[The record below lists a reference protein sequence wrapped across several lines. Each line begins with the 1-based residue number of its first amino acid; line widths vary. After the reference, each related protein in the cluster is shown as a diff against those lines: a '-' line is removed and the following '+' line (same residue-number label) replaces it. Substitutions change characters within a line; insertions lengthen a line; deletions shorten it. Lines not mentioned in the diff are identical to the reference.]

1 VANSF
6 SGFEAEVEPAET
18 ILRGA
23 VASQSDLRALLEKLE
38 SLGLELIEVRR
49 VDRSEDTGRR
59 RS

>member
-1 VANSF
+1 MANSF

-23 VASQSDLRALLEKLE
+23 VRSQADLRALLEKIE
-38 SLGLELIEVRR
+38 AFGLELIEVRR
-49 VDRSEDTGRR
+49 VDRGEETGRR